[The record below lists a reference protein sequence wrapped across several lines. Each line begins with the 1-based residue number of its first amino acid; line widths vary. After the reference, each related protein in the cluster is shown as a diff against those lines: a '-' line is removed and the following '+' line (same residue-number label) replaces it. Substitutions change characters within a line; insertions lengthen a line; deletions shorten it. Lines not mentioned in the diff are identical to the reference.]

1 MEIVVAAGPVADLG
15 EGVVGQDV
23 LGLRVDEAHSVLVN
37 GNQEHLGELRLSLLL
52 ERKGLCNYV
61 ASCNL
66 IDQLVYCPPPPP
78 PPTLVVVAI
87 MHTHDM

>member
-15 EGVVGQDV
+15 EGIVGQDV

-37 GNQEHLGELRLSLLL
+37 GNQEHLRELRLSLLL

-66 IDQLVYCPPPPP
+66 IGQLVYCPPPPHASGVGLDA
-78 PPTLVVVAI
+78 LVAF
-87 MHTHDM
+87 